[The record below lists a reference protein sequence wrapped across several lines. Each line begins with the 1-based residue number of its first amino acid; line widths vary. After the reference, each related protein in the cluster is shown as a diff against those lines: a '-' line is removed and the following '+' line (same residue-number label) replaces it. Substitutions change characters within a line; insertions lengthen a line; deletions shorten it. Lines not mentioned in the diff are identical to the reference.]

1 MSTQLNDILEQIQL
15 EWSKPQSWL
24 SLLLIGALSLG
35 IWRLGKLLLGWL
47 GMLGFPSKILSS
59 LHWVWHLSVLYWGSS
74 VLIHSTGLS
83 SLEPLYSQGETLTT
97 WFGASIGRILG
108 VVALA
113 YVAWWG
119 AEKLIARIVPS
130 EDFNR
135 RSVRAITLKSILGS
149 TLRGVIVV
157 IAALEV
163 LQSLGLNT
171 AALLAG
177 VSILGVAVS
186 FGAQSMIRDVLSG
199 FFILLEDQY
208 GVGDIITINGNSAL
222 SGGVERLTLRVTQI
236 RALDGVVHIVPN
248 GQITSVSVSSKDWS
262 RWVGNVMVDY
272 HSEVDQALGVVNQVA
287 QDLYQD
293 PQWNPIFL
301 EEPRLEGVTLLDL
314 TGMQLRVLFKVQPKE
329 QWKLGREFNYRIKK
343 ALERAGIATIATLV
357 QAQED

>member
-1 MSTQLNDILEQIQL
+1 MNTQINDVLEQLQR
-15 EWSKPQSWL
+15 EWVKPQAWL
-24 SLLLIGALSLG
+24 SLLLIWALSLG
-35 IWRLGKLLLGWL
+35 IWRLGKLLLNWL
-47 GMLGFPSKILSS
+47 GMLGFPAKILSS
-59 LHWVWHLSVLYWGSS
+59 LRWVWHLSVLYLGCS

-83 SLEPLYSQGETLTT
+83 SLEPLYSQGETITT

-108 VVALA
+108 VVILA

-119 AEKLIARIVPS
+119 SEKLIARIVPS
-130 EDFNR
+130 EDFDR
-135 RSVRAITLKSILGS
+135 RSVRATTLKSILGS

-186 FGAQSMIRDVLSG
+186 FGAQSLIRDVLSG
-199 FFILLEDQY
+199 FFVLLEDQY
-208 GVGDIITINGNSAL
+208 GVGDIITINGNAAL

-272 HSEVDQALGVVNQVA
+272 HSDVDQALGVVRQVS
-287 QDLYQD
+287 QELYND

-343 ALERAGIATIATLV
+343 ALEGAGIATL
-357 QAQED
+357 AQEED